1 MKKRDVLL
9 LSALLTFLACGCAIV
24 STPNTE
30 ATVAAALAATQT
42 AQPTSTMTPTATNTP
57 TLTPTRKPTSTP
69 RPTRTPTW
77 TPMPTKPPTPTPA
90 PTATVAR
97 VGAASVVTSTLKD
110 GWILYRVESEGFAMA
125 LPPEWTQISLDPQAL
140 DAALKVVGEQNPE
153 FKQFFSSETMRSLLA
168 SGLKF
173 YAFNLD
179 AEALAL
185 GLPPSAN
192 VIKLEL
198 PFSVPLDS
206 YVAINLKQIESIAD
220 PSVPV
225 AHQRVDLFNVEAEEF
240 KYKMTMAG
248 AMGKTVSSQ
257 IVQYLL
263 VDGQIAY
270 VITLVSP
277 ISLADTYVDTFTQ
290 VGKSFRLLD

>member
-9 LSALLTFLACGCAIV
+9 LSALFTFLACGCAIV
-24 STPNTE
+24 STPNME

-42 AQPTSTMTPTATNTP
+42 AQPTSTITSTATSTRTRTP
-57 TLTPTRKPTSTP
+57 APRPTSTP

-77 TPMPTKPPTPTPA
+77 TPKPTRPPTPTPA
-90 PTATVAR
+90 PTATVAQ
-97 VGAASVVTSTLKD
+97 VGAASVVTSTLKN
-110 GWILYRVESEGFAMA
+110 GWILYQVESEGFAMA
-125 LPPEWTQISLDPQAL
+125 LPPEWIQISLDPQAF

-173 YAFNLD
+173 YAFDLD
-179 AEALAL
+179 PKALTL
-185 GLPPSAN
+185 GLPPSTN

-225 AHQRVDLFNVEAEEF
+225 VHQRVDLFNVEAEEF

-248 AMGKTVSSQ
+248 AVGKTVSSQ
-257 IVQYLL
+257 VVQYLL

-270 VITLVSP
+270 VITLVCP
-277 ISLADTYVDTFTQ
+277 AGLADSYVNTFTQ